1 MKKIL
6 LLAVAFIGLA
16 SFSRIN
22 GYKPGDK
29 AIDFSL
35 KNVNGKLVSLSDYKT
50 AKGFI
55 VVFTTNHCPYAI
67 KYQERINAL
76 NKKYET
82 MGYPVIAINP
92 NDSAITPVDSYSNMI
107 IRAKEEHF
115 SFPYLLD
122 NTQDIAKAYGATKT
136 PHVFLLQKT
145 TDGLIVK
152 YTGAIDDN
160 TEDAAAVT
168 KRYVE
173 QAVDALLAGKEVAVT
188 STKAISCG
196 IKWKQ

>member
-76 NKKYET
+76 NKKY
-82 MGYPVIAINP
+82 
-92 NDSAITPVDSYSNMI
+92 
-107 IRAKEEHF
+107 
-115 SFPYLLD
+115 
-122 NTQDIAKAYGATKT
+122 
-136 PHVFLLQKT
+136 
-145 TDGLIVK
+145 
-152 YTGAIDDN
+152 
-160 TEDAAAVT
+160 
-168 KRYVE
+168 
-173 QAVDALLAGKEVAVT
+173 
-188 STKAISCG
+188 
-196 IKWKQ
+196 